1 MLMVAGS
8 PAPASADEENPVKPY
23 RSMLFVPGHK
33 STWAE
38 KAVAAGTDAVILDLE
53 DSVPAGDKNNARK
66 TVRDTIGRLTDQG
79 VRADIWVR
87 PNSVDSG
94 LFGADVE
101 EVLVP
106 GLAGLFLPKVFTAEE
121 IVRIDAV
128 VSHIEERDGL
138 EPGSI
143 GLIVSFETAV
153 AMAHCEEIA
162 AASPRVAS
170 LLGAT
175 GPNADVG
182 RELGFEFTPEGLETL
197 YLRSRI
203 ILAARAAGLHHPV
216 TGVWQDIKNI
226 EGFRRFAE
234 DARRL
239 GYRGMVCIH
248 PSHVE
253 VSNEVFTPSAETV
266 GFYRRMIEA
275 FREAEAAG
283 SAAVDFEGQHI
294 DLAHAKTA
302 RGILDLAE
310 AVGVK

>member
-1 MLMVAGS
+1 
-8 PAPASADEENPVKPY
+8 
-23 RSMLFVPGHK
+23 MLFVPGHK
-33 STWAE
+33 PTWAE

-53 DSVPAGDKNNARK
+53 DSVPAGDKDDARK
-66 TVRDTIGRLTDQG
+66 IVRDTIGRLAEQD
-79 VRADIWVR
+79 VRADVWVR

-101 EVLVP
+101 EVVVP

-128 VSHIEERDGL
+128 VSHIEARDGL
-138 EPGSI
+138 EAGSI

-153 AMAHCEEIA
+153 SMAHCEEIA
-162 AASPRVAS
+162 AASPRVSS

-216 TGVWQDIKNI
+216 TGVWQDIKNVD
-226 EGFRRFAE
+226 GFRRFAE

-248 PSHVE
+248 PSHVAI
-253 VSNEVFTPSAETV
+253 SNEVFTPSAETV
-266 GFYRRMIEA
+266 DFYRRMIAA
-275 FREAEAAG
+275 FRSAEAAG
-283 SAAVDFEGQHI
+283 SGAVDFEGQHI

-302 RGILDLAE
+302 QAVLDLAD